1 MADAM
6 KLKAA
11 VYRGTTDTGDGEG
24 DPTGIVEINEML
36 KDKPHLIT
44 EAVKYLKA
52 RIKDRSPVTSCIA
65 MDLLDQCMQSNGF
78 QFQLYVVKKV
88 LQRILKLALPNKGQ
102 HPHVQQK
109 AAALIKFWANS
120 YSADARLFEFSNA
133 AKELARKEEM
143 ARGSTTAPG
152 SAPARQADYSAVRRP
167 DTVSHIPAAAPASAP
182 PASHRR
188 ARIAAAALL
197 ARRPRAARPRR
208 CARAE
213 GHTRAARGHGC
224 GERPPAPHPSAPP
237 PPPPPSQGG
246 ETMAARERRRWRTAP
261 LRRSRRAQCS
271 RRACSHCRIQ
281 TTRCAVGKNPHPPP
295 PRPTPTPTPTPIP
308 PLRLPARSS
317 S

>member
-24 DPTGIVEINEML
+24 DPTGIVEINEMI

-143 ARGSTTAPG
+143 ARGSGAPPG
-152 SAPARQADYSAVRRP
+152 GAVPARQADYSSVRRP
-167 DTVSHIPAAAPASAP
+167 DTGSHIPAAAPAEERWETWNPGPEPGVPVGYRGPALAFAPGPFDLEQAKDNLALISAMLAAEDGDP
-182 PASHRR
+182 RANEALAEVAMLCRASLAGIMGQIELTQDEAAVVEMLSVHEQLTE
-188 ARIAAAALL
+188 RIA
-197 ARRPRAARPRR
+197 
-208 CARAE
+208 
-213 GHTRAARGHGC
+213 
-224 GERPPAPHPSAPP
+224 
-237 PPPPPSQGG
+237 
-246 ETMAARERRRWRTAP
+246 
-261 LRRSRRAQCS
+261 
-271 RRACSHCRIQ
+271 
-281 TTRCAVGKNPHPPP
+281 
-295 PRPTPTPTPTPIP
+295 
-308 PLRLPARSS
+308 
-317 S
+317 